1 MQDIFADVNSITQGT
16 NTTYLYV
23 DEVDAPAAATVQA
36 GIATILI
43 NRGFLENIKDE
54 KLRTAVERG
63 LRVHEGFEVIFGE
76 IPRRNEAN
84 EQRKNMNKSFYHMLD
99 NIIGDVYIEA
109 KGEKTYPGFSKY
121 LSIVTGYLREL
132 RIQNT
137 PVRPGRQADLEKA
150 IEELLKKE
158 DIKVNPA
165 LIKTV
170 DALYEAANFGEVST
184 HLLDPDVKKDLQ
196 FIVPLIFLARRGTSI
211 GAVIQAADAIYYYL
225 DGKYVI
231 PPSLV
236 IEIKTVVPTTLSRT
250 NPDETQ
256 AGKNPSNQ
264 HVPLLPWKSRDQ
276 VAHAIQSAMKET
288 EAKLQKAERE
298 GCLGGLLGGPDHAK
312 LTPPT
317 LKDAQFYIATIT
329 KHAETIRRLQAL
341 FKRLAGKRGFAPA
354 REGDLNLKPTS
365 LQQAYIDSFKPGAE
379 EHDHYLVLR
388 YAIPDID
395 LVIAQDLSGSTWG
408 TAPLFSETSICIL
421 EAAKRVGKIR
431 TAVVSFGDGIRILK
445 DFPEP
450 VEAGRFY
457 PVSGGGTPLAEA
469 LEQALRFKWRRGPG
483 IRRVF
488 VLTCDGYPDSWQKVS
503 KPIEELKR
511 MRVVPIA
518 LCVGIEPNDEYRRRF
533 EQVYTVRNAEDLA
546 ETFVE
551 TFIKNALIRMTK

>member
-1 MQDIFADVNSITQGT
+1 
-16 NTTYLYV
+16 
-23 DEVDAPAAATVQA
+23 
-36 GIATILI
+36 
-43 NRGFLENIKDE
+43 
-54 KLRTAVERG
+54 
-63 LRVHEGFEVIFGE
+63 
-76 IPRRNEAN
+76 
-84 EQRKNMNKSFYHMLD
+84 
-99 NIIGDVYIEA
+99 
-109 KGEKTYPGFSKY
+109 
-121 LSIVTGYLREL
+121 
-132 RIQNT
+132 
-137 PVRPGRQADLEKA
+137 
-150 IEELLKKE
+150 
-158 DIKVNPA
+158 
-165 LIKTV
+165 
-170 DALYEAANFGEVST
+170 
-184 HLLDPDVKKDLQ
+184 
-196 FIVPLIFLARRGTSI
+196 
-211 GAVIQAADAIYYYL
+211 
-225 DGKYVI
+225 
-231 PPSLV
+231 
-236 IEIKTVVPTTLSRT
+236 
-250 NPDETQ
+250 
-256 AGKNPSNQ
+256 
-264 HVPLLPWKSRDQ
+264 
-276 VAHAIQSAMKET
+276 MKET